1 MSNEIGWGKP
11 YDETSGYGMAA
22 VNGALDGYGTI
33 VINSYSGETDIS
45 SIDEDNRTT
54 STIIIGDP
62 NLYLD
67 GGIMYLFFEFA
78 EGVTFQSISLELY
91 LNDEF
96 FVDKGLTSDGISLID
111 ATPATGTYFAYL
123 TINIDTET
131 SYTFVSNTLIV

>member
-1 MSNEIGWGKP
+1 MPNEIGWGKP
-11 YDETSGYGMAA
+11 YDEISGYGMAS

-33 VINSYSGETDIS
+33 VIDSYSGETNIS

-54 STIIIGDP
+54 DSIIIGDP

-67 GGIMYLFFEFA
+67 GGIIYLFFEFA
-78 EGVTFQSISLELY
+78 DGVTFQSISLDLY

-96 FVDKGLTSDGISLID
+96 LADKGLTSDGISLIEP
-111 ATPATGTYFAYL
+111 TPVAGTYFANL

-131 SYTFVSNTLIV
+131 SYTFVSNTLVV